1 MAHKLR
7 HGLSERPEYPLDGLI
22 EIDESYY
29 PAFPGWNG
37 IFERPGRDSDIR
49 FSVIDNV

>member
-29 PAFPGWNG
+29 GQAREPGPRSHRS
-37 IFERPGRDSDIR
+37 E
-49 FSVIDNV
+49 